1 MITFRSGRC
10 YVLMAICFLVLN
22 TRAEAQQYY
31 HLKDLVAAA
40 KTYLPVLKQKEAV
53 LNASKAAVTDTKHSM
68 LPQLRFSEQLNIA
81 SDNSLAGSFFTYG
94 ITPSTSAGV
103 RAENTLQA
111 ATGNVAVLYGEY
123 ELFNFGLNDAKLKY
137 AKSFVQLQQSDL
149 EKEQYILQ
157 LETAR
162 LYFNILKYQQRLNA
176 DRQNIER
183 YQNIFTVI
191 HALTASGLKAGAD
204 SSMAKAELSKTRIS
218 YNQTEGRIA
227 QLKEQLSFL
236 TGIPPAGLL
245 IDTAGIRAMREQS
258 LPDDM
263 QIDTLNNPLLNY
275 YASRQQVFS
284 ANEDLIRKS
293 YRPKIMLSGAT
304 WARGSSIQF
313 PDQFKSLET
322 GLGYQ
327 RFNYALGVAFTYNLF
342 NGIYR
347 KDKLAINRYQSE
359 AAGFEL
365 QQQKAVLQS
374 ASRQAENVLHT
385 TKANLDELPIQL
397 RSATDTYQQKLA
409 QYKAGIISLIDLT
422 NASFVLYRSQTDY
435 IETLSDWYLGQLD
448 RSAAAG
454 TLSSFIQT
462 IN

>member
-1 MITFRSGRC
+1 MITFRPGRWL
-10 YVLMAICFLVLN
+10 VLWFVSFLVQVA
-22 TRAEAQQYY
+22 RVKAQQYY
-31 HLKDLVAAA
+31 HLKDLVASAGN
-40 KTYLPVLKQKEAV
+40 YLPVLKQKQAV
-53 LNASKAAVTDTKHSM
+53 LNAAKAAVTDTRHSM

-81 SDNSLAGSFFTYG
+81 SNNSLAGSFFTYG

-111 ATGNVAVLYGEY
+111 ATGNIAVLYGEY
-123 ELFNFGLNDAKLKY
+123 ELFNFGLNEARLKY
-137 AKSFVQLQQSDL
+137 AQYAVQLQQSDL
-149 EKEQYILQ
+149 EKEQYMLQ

-162 LYFNILKYQQRLNA
+162 LYFNILKYQQRLSA

-183 YQNIFTVI
+183 YQRIFSVI
-191 HALTASGLKAGAD
+191 QALTASGLKAGAD
-204 SSMAKAELSKTRIS
+204 SSLAKAELSKTRIS

-236 TGIPPAGLL
+236 TGIPAASLQVDTTGMHDITGQPACNW
-245 IDTAGIRAMREQS
+245 
-258 LPDDM
+258 PF
-263 QIDTLNNPLLNY
+263 DTLNHPLLGY
-275 YASRQQVFS
+275 YSSKQRLFE

-293 YRPKIMLSGAT
+293 YRPKILLSAAT
-304 WARGSSIQF
+304 WARGSSIRF
-313 PDQFKSLET
+313 PDQFKSLAT

-347 KDKLAINRYQSE
+347 RDKMAINRYQSD
-359 AAGFEL
+359 AAGFEW
-365 QQQKAVLQS
+365 QHQKALLSS
-374 ASRQAENVLHT
+374 AARQADNVLHT
-385 TKANLDELPIQL
+385 TRANLEELPVQL
-397 RSATDTYQQKLA
+397 RSANDTYQQKLA
-409 QYKAGIISLIDLT
+409 QYKAGMISLIDLT

-435 IETLSDWYLGQLD
+435 IEALSDWYLGQLD
-448 RSAAAG
+448 KAAAGG